1 MVNMLRKNLLVYL
14 KSDVDS
20 FSVKQYHLERIREVF
35 PGIHLI
41 EATGKEAFLAHLKD
55 ADWLLSWQFK
65 PEWYEQTPKLAAVF
79 TPAAGKDWVPPDPS
93 GRVKNFYGQFHGRI
107 MRESLLAMVLYFNRR
122 LDQCLDNGKK
132 QLWDRNALDGSSALF
147 SQQILIIGYGS
158 IGRQMAEL
166 FKAFGARI
174 TGVKRNISG
183 FENDPIADKVV
194 TFDNLAEELPLA
206 DHVVL
211 MLPGGPDTNSIFTER
226 HFSLMK
232 PGSHLYNLG
241 RGNCYREED
250 LVSALR
256 NGPLSGAGLD
266 VFCEEPLSLTSLLW
280 NFPNVLITPH
290 ASAICREYLDLY
302 IEEWVETVKET
313 WGA

>member
-1 MVNMLRKNLLVYL
+1 MLRKNLLVYL

-20 FSVKQYHLERIREVF
+20 FSVKQRHLERIRKVF

-41 EATGKEAFLAHLKD
+41 EATERGTFLTHLKD
-55 ADWLLSWQFK
+55 ADWLLTWQFK
-65 PEWYEQTPKLAAVF
+65 SELYEQSPKLTAVF

-93 GRVKNFYGQFHGRI
+93 GRVKNFYGHFHGRI

-122 LDQCLDNGKK
+122 LDQCLDNGKRRH
-132 QLWDRNALDGSSALF
+132 WDRNALDGSSALF
-147 SQQILIIGYGS
+147 SQQILIVGYGA

-174 TGVKRNISG
+174 TGVKRNTAGAES
-183 FENDPIADKVV
+183 DPIADRVV
-194 TFDNLAEELPLA
+194 TFDHLAEELPLA

-211 MLPGGPDTNSIFTER
+211 MLPGGPDTDNIFTER
-226 HFSLMK
+226 HFTLMK

-241 RGNCYREED
+241 RGNCYREEH
-250 LVSALR
+250 LVKALR

-266 VFCEEPLSLTSLLW
+266 VFCEEPLPPASPLW
-280 NFPNVLITPH
+280 DLPNVLITPH
-290 ASAICREYLDLY
+290 ASAISREYLDLY
-302 IEEWVETVKET
+302 VEEWIETVKGT